1 MLQHFVAEENERTQ
15 IPVFPYFRTKPGG
28 RCGLDAVGGP
38 ASMPIENVACCL
50 QARGDRHCRG
60 DPGATILA
68 FVEDPDGY
76 KIELLGK
83 KRVD

>member
-1 MLQHFVAEENERTQ
+1 
-15 IPVFPYFRTKPGG
+15 
-28 RCGLDAVGGP
+28 
-38 ASMPIENVACCL
+38 MPIENVACCL